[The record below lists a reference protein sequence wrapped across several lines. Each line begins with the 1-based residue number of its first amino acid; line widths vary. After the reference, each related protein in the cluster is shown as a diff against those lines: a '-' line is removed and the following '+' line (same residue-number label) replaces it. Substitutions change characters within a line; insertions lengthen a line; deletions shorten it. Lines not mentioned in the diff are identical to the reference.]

1 MKSRC
6 ICLCS
11 LICLSFSIVHA
22 QEISTDSLSVAL
34 RNIDVEE
41 ELIREN
47 AQLHQEVDSLS
58 RQLYS
63 YRYNVL
69 PVIDDPY
76 YEIKLY
82 QLLYAI
88 ETAKN
93 VNDAAIYKRF
103 EDMLTIDYKA
113 NGEMDKL
120 HIRTDTAYLNESY
133 VNKRSLKYRLFR
145 AIERKSVVS
154 SYPVTSRLIVQQKL
168 QLEDTIRENMEV
180 HPVGIRRIEF
190 PQLSSKAISLAEKQK
205 KAEQLLHFIMTIS
218 DKEPFERYSFAT
230 YSTLEKKEVPDSDI
244 NKLLRVR
251 YSYILYLKKQ
261 YEKK

>member
-11 LICLSFSIVHA
+11 LICLFFSIVHA
-22 QEISTDSLSVAL
+22 QEITTDSLSEAL

-47 AQLHQEVDSLS
+47 AQLRYEVDSLS
-58 RQLYS
+58 RQLYA

-69 PVIDDPY
+69 PIIDDPY

-103 EDMLTIDYKA
+103 EGMLTIDYKT

-120 HIRTDTAYLNESY
+120 HIRTDSSYLNESY

-145 AIERKSVVS
+145 AIERKSIVS
-154 SYPVTSRLIVQQKL
+154 SYPVSSRLIIQQKL
-168 QLEDTIRENMEV
+168 LLEDTVRDIKEV

-190 PQLSSKAISLAEKQK
+190 PQLSSKTISAAEKQK
-205 KAEQLLHFIMTIS
+205 KAEQLLNFIMTIS

-230 YSTLEKKEVPDSDI
+230 YSTLERRQVPDNDV
-244 NKLLRVR
+244 NKLLRIR